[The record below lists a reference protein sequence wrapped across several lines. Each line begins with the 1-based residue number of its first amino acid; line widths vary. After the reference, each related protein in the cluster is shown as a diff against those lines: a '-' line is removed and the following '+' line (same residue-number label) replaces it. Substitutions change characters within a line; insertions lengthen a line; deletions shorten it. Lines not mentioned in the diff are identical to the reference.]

1 MDNQKTTSENK
12 GFYFFDY
19 LIILLKWN
27 RVLIF
32 VFLLASVGSV
42 VTSLLMTKY
51 YTATTTIMSPKSPDM
66 LSLMGGANRSTLQ
79 RLAAGSILGGMTNL
93 GGYNYLAVL
102 SSREVLED
110 VIQEFGLRTHYNLE
124 NNEWERVIER
134 LMGNVSIGVDRN
146 EFISVS
152 ITDKDPEKA
161 AAMANYFVKKLNERS
176 QEIAAEEARQNRVFI
191 ENRLEQA
198 NRDLLNAENSLQEHF
213 ESTGLIIIP
222 EQNMAALG
230 AVADLYSLL
239 TTKEIELELLKN
251 SLSPQDRRIQNLEF
265 EIREIRSRVNAIPE
279 ASIETLRRYREFMV
293 QQRLLEYLLP
303 VYEQTRIEEQRNTP
317 VIVVLDEAKV
327 PEKKSRPKRMIIV
340 LVSVVLSMVIAITI
354 ILVRERLVNVLNTDP
369 VQARKAEELKSAYKA
384 VFKKKNAD

>member
-1 MDNQKTTSENK
+1 MDNQHTSVENK

-19 LIILLKWN
+19 LIVLLKWN

-32 VFLLASVGSV
+32 VFLLASIGSV

-51 YTATTTIMSPKSPDM
+51 YTATTTIMSPKSPDL
-66 LSLMGGANRSTLQ
+66 LSMMGGANRSTLQ

-110 VIQEFGLRTHYNLE
+110 VIKEFNLREHYNLE

-134 LMGNVSIGVDRN
+134 LLGNVSIGVDRN
-146 EFISVS
+146 EYISISVV
-152 ITDKDPEKA
+152 DKDPVKA
-161 AAMANYFVKKLNERS
+161 AAMANYFVLKLNQRS
-176 QEIAAEEARQNRVFI
+176 LEIAAEEARQNRIFI
-191 ENRLEQA
+191 EGRIEQV
-198 NRDLLNAENSLQEHF
+198 NRDLLEAEGALQTHF

-230 AVADLYSLL
+230 AVADLYTQL

-251 SLSPQDRRIQNLEF
+251 SLNLDDRRVRNLEF
-265 EIREIRSRVNAIPE
+265 EIRELRSRVNAIPE

-327 PEKKSRPKRMIIV
+327 PEKKSKPKRMIIV
-340 LVSVVLSMVIAITI
+340 LVSVILSMIVAVTI
-354 ILVRERLVNVLNTDP
+354 ILIRERVVNVLRSDP
-369 VQARKAEELKSAYKA
+369 KQARKAEELKSAYKA
-384 VFKKKNAD
+384 VFKKKNAE